1 MRVQHVTIFL
11 IFAHFA
17 TSFVLPPVISIPL
30 ETSVSPNYIPCER
43 IENGQILCQNV
54 IYATYVPPVSNELP
68 LFQKLIYGG
77 VSILLVLIAGLMSGL
92 TLGLMSLD
100 RMDLEILMQSGTD
113 RQKKHAGRILPLL
126 DYHHWL
132 LVTLLL
138 CNSAAMEALPLFLDK
153 LVSEYIAIIISVTAV
168 LLFGE
173 IIPQSICCRF
183 GMAVGS
189 KTAWLVRVL
198 MWLTLPISWPIG
210 KVLDLMFGSEAA
222 QKYQRHELK
231 ELVNQ
236 HGLLNEGPLTAD
248 ECSVIMGAIDLQTK
262 TVSDCMTPIGG
273 VFMVDVQ
280 DVIDKNFI
288 DKVNLDGHSRVPVFQ
303 GNRNHVVGLLYVK
316 KLVGIDIDGAH
327 TVRDVMRPKAP
338 IVPEDKGLYEQ
349 LNHFQTGRSHMA
361 VVWNFEQEKVSG
373 IITLEDLIEELIQG
387 EIEDEA
393 DVRRKAATKTP
404 VPNRKKPTE
413 PPKSNHGGKFAFLTM
428 SARFGSP
435 ALGRRPGF
443 ASPLVVRQNSPL
455 LSRSINV

>member
-1 MRVQHVTIFL
+1 
-11 IFAHFA
+11 
-17 TSFVLPPVISIPL
+17 
-30 ETSVSPNYIPCER
+30 
-43 IENGQILCQNV
+43 
-54 IYATYVPPVSNELP
+54 
-68 LFQKLIYGG
+68 
-77 VSILLVLIAGLMSGL
+77 MSGL

-316 KLVGIDIDGAH
+316 KTRRHRHRRCTHGKRRDETESTDRPRRQGS
-327 TVRDVMRPKAP
+327 VRAAKSFSNW
-338 IVPEDKGLYEQ
+338 K
-349 LNHFQTGRSHMA
+349 
-361 VVWNFEQEKVSG
+361 
-373 IITLEDLIEELIQG
+373 ITHGCCMEL
-387 EIEDEA
+387 
-393 DVRRKAATKTP
+393 
-404 VPNRKKPTE
+404 
-413 PPKSNHGGKFAFLTM
+413 
-428 SARFGSP
+428 
-435 ALGRRPGF
+435 
-443 ASPLVVRQNSPL
+443 
-455 LSRSINV
+455 